1 MAEAFEVGV
10 SEELIVVRQ
19 PAVHFYAIYAMAS
32 DPPQLKLTRRAPTKA
47 PKLLAASWQAANQG
61 ARARVDC
68 VTGAN
73 RHHLSWVQ
81 YNAKKHSGDQH
92 KKSSNPALSAAL

>member
-47 PKLLAASWQAANQG
+47 PKLRGILAGSQPRRASSG
-61 ARARVDC
+61 GLC
-68 VTGAN
+68 N
-73 RHHLSWVQ
+73 RR
-81 YNAKKHSGDQH
+81 
-92 KKSSNPALSAAL
+92 